1 MKSRFQYIISLS
13 ENKQVLTKC
22 HFTLIF
28 LADNTL
34 GYLNTAK
41 DENSQSIA
49 DTTIKIQSEVQ
60 SHAKIGVIIHL
71 SSFIESA

>member
-22 HFTLIF
+22 HFTLKL

-49 DTTIKIQSEVQ
+49 TNSD
-60 SHAKIGVIIHL
+60 SHPPIHKL
-71 SSFIESA
+71 SVERRWSIW